1 MASFSE
7 STRLDAARY
16 TRYGST
22 GTAAGI
28 LHEETGNSF
37 SQSQL
42 RHNKENCEI
51 LTGHVPAT
59 ITTNHKSDAEQTIA
73 FLEKEKLEGKKSY
86 VALYHTVMESTL
98 VTISKADRLREDRRQ
113 QVLSSAITVNLQSSD
128 GSSTATN
135 SEIAVALS
143 PEEQVQLGQML
154 SPIKQRLK
162 VGQKIL
168 LAIAWVRSDERR
180 LFELFP
186 EILMLDVTFGTN
198 NEGRPLGVSAST
210 DGELKTFTPVRAFL
224 PSECQWVFHWLWSSA
239 IPLLLGRENL
249 SRVQMVLSD
258 GDSKIYNTFNSVKA
272 DIYPSAIHGLCIF
285 HLVSQPLGKLDIR
298 EKGDIH
304 VKGML
309 KT

>member
-1 MASFSE
+1 MASFPD
-7 STRLDAARY
+7 STRLSAARY
-16 TRYGST
+16 TRYAST

-42 RHNKENCEI
+42 RHNKENVEI
-51 LTGHVPAT
+51 VTGHVPAT
-59 ITTNHKSDAEQTIA
+59 TTTNNKSDAEQTIA

-128 GSSTATN
+128 GSTATN

-186 EILMLDVTFGTN
+186 EVLMLDVTFGTN
-198 NEGRPLGVSAST
+198 NEGRPLCVSAST
-210 DGELKTFTPVRAFL
+210 DAELKTFTPVRAFL

-249 SRVQMVLSD
+249 SRVQLVLTD